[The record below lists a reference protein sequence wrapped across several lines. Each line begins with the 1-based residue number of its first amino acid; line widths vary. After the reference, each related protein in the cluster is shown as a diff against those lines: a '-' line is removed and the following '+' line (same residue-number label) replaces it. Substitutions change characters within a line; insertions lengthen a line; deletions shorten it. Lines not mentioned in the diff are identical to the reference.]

1 MMQTVRCES
10 VMAKETCPAEI
21 TGKQQSQYRVS
32 LLHHPST
39 HYTLRKCLYKFHK
52 RASFLTNVNTHKTG
66 QSLYKC
72 RVLPLE

>member
-1 MMQTVRCES
+1 MQTMRWEP
-10 VMAKETCPAEI
+10 VMDKETCPAEI
-21 TGKQQSQYRVS
+21 TGKQQSQYRIF
-32 LLHHPST
+32 LLHHSNT

-52 RASFLTNVNTHKTG
+52 CASFLTNVNTHKTG